1 MFDPLR
7 DSQIYILAI
16 AVTRLNSSA
25 IRADTP
31 LAAAGNPIHL
41 DVTRLNSSAIR
52 ADTQKSHFFAAYPI
66 QKTQR

>member
-1 MFDPLR
+1 MHCLILFE

-16 AVTRLNSSA
+16 A
-25 IRADTP
+25 
-31 LAAAGNPIHL
+31 
-41 DVTRLNSSAIR
+41 VTRLNSSAIR